1 MNNSSNNICL
11 ILHPSDNVGIL
22 INGGIAGSFVI
33 IPGTEKREI
42 LLKENI
48 PSGHKVAVVNL
59 ISGTPIIKSG
69 QTIGLCGRNISA
81 GEHVHL
87 HNIKTLEE
95 SFFSDNI
102 IKYSPPDE
110 SQLNGL
116 PGSFPGYLRPDGR
129 VGIRNYV
136 LVISSSNCAASVV
149 KKIGNYFSMQDFSE
163 KAIDGIVPVTYG
175 GGCALS
181 KEGSTYEV
189 FSRTLLGWL
198 DHPNVVGAVIIGLGC
213 EVITEKELGESYR
226 LLKKNTDGSIPV
238 VSFTIQQAGGSRQ
251 AIEKGISEVNSMV
264 ETLPV
269 FKRSVIPASSLILGL
284 NCGGSDSLSGVTA
297 NPALGLAGDY
307 LVSKGGTIVLAE
319 YPECHGAEDL
329 LSKRCIRQ
337 SDKKVMQEIILWW
350 KDYAAKNKV
359 SFDDN
364 LSAGNKEG
372 GISTILE
379 KSMGAVAKG
388 GTSPVSEVVRYAGK
402 ISSKGLVFMDTPG
415 YDPVS
420 VTGLIAGG
428 CQLIAFTTGRGSV
441 YGCSIAPVIK
451 ITTNTDVFNR
461 MNDDMDINAGKIIE
475 GVNISNV
482 SREIYNFVMEVAG
495 GVKTKSE
502 WNGMGWEEFV
512 PWQVGETL

>member
-1 MNNSSNNICL
+1 MSDNICL
-11 ILHPSDNVGIL
+11 ILYPSDNVGIL

-33 IPGTEKREI
+33 IPGTEKRKV

-48 PSGHKVAVVNL
+48 PSGHKMAVVDL

-69 QTIGLCGRNISA
+69 QTIGLCSRNISA

-87 HNIKTLEE
+87 HNIKTLDE

-102 IKYSPPDE
+102 IKCSPPDE
-110 SQLNGL
+110 SQLNTL
-116 PGSFPGYLRPDGR
+116 PDRFPAYVRPDGR
-129 VGIRNYV
+129 AGIRNYI

-149 KKIGNYFSMQDFSE
+149 KKTVQYFSNSDFSS
-163 KAIDGIVPVTYG
+163 KGIDGVVPVTYG

-181 KEGSTYEV
+181 KEGNTYEV

-198 DHPNVVGAVIIGLGC
+198 DHPNVVGALIIGLGC
-213 EVITEKELGESYR
+213 EVITEKGLEESYKALR
-226 LLKKNTDGSIPV
+226 NNAEYSIPV

-251 AIEKGISEVNSMV
+251 AIEKGISEVNHLV
-264 ETLPV
+264 ESLPV
-269 FKRSVIPASSLILGL
+269 FKRSVISVSSLILGL

-297 NPALGLAGDY
+297 NPALGRAGDY

-319 YPECHGAEDL
+319 YPECHGAEKL
-329 LSKRCIRQ
+329 LIKRCTRKG
-337 SDKKVMQEIILWW
+337 DKKVMQDIIQWW

-388 GTSPVSEVVRYAGK
+388 GTSPVSQVVRYAER

-428 CQLIAFTTGRGSV
+428 CQMIAFTTGRGSV

-451 ITTNTDVFNR
+451 ITTNTDIFKR

-475 GVNISNV
+475 GVNISDV
-482 SREIYNFVMEVAG
+482 SREIYNFVMDVAG
-495 GVKTKSE
+495 GIKTKSE